1 MKIKVGFMS
10 LILLSG
16 LTLAACSDE
25 EMYHSEMNHDNPSSD
40 EVRSLEVD
48 LQAPESIKS
57 GEEVQFVAHVT
68 SNEEDVTDAD
78 SVMFEIISGE
88 ESLDM
93 IEVDHS
99 ENGEYVLDYT
109 FDEAGDYKVISHVDA
124 FSLHTM
130 PEEFVT
136 VE

>member
-25 EMYHSEMNHDNPSSD
+25 EMDHGEMNHDNPSSD

-48 LQAPESIKS
+48 LQAPESIKG

>member
-25 EMYHSEMNHDNPSSD
+25 EMDHSEMNHDNPSSD

-88 ESLDM
+88 ESLDI

>member
-25 EMYHSEMNHDNPSSD
+25 EMDHSEMNHDNPSSD

-68 SNEEDVTDAD
+68 STEEDVTDAD

>member
-25 EMYHSEMNHDNPSSD
+25 EMDHGEMNHDNPSSD

-93 IEVDHS
+93 IEVNHS

>member
-25 EMYHSEMNHDNPSSD
+25 EMDHSEMNHDNPSSD

>member
-25 EMYHSEMNHDNPSSD
+25 EMDHSEMNHDNPSSD

-93 IEVDHS
+93 IEVNHS

>member
-25 EMYHSEMNHDNPSSD
+25 EMDHSEMNHDNPSSD

-57 GEEVQFVAHVT
+57 GEEVQIVAHVT

>member
-25 EMYHSEMNHDNPSSD
+25 EMDHGEMNHDNPSSD

>member
-25 EMYHSEMNHDNPSSD
+25 EMDHGEMNHDNPSSD

-93 IEVDHS
+93 IEVEHS

>member
-25 EMYHSEMNHDNPSSD
+25 EMDHSEMNHDNPSSD

-99 ENGEYVLDYT
+99 ENGEYVLDYN

>member
-1 MKIKVGFMS
+1 MNIKVGFMS

-25 EMYHSEMNHDNPSSD
+25 EMDHNEMNHDNPSSD